1 MSDWYTANQIARVRY
16 EGLSEHAAEQHRR
29 RMRARGN
36 GRRLFARIRSIP
48 GAAVSALDIPSL
60 STRPAEAVKAF
71 WWVPAGFAVFILLQS
86 IIGG

>member
-16 EGLSEHAAEQHRR
+16 EGLSERAAEQHRR

-36 GRRLFARIRSIP
+36 DLRLFARIRSILVA
-48 GAAVSALDIPSL
+48 GDAALDIPSL
-60 STRPAEAVKAF
+60 STRSAEAIKAF
-71 WWVPAGFAVFILLQS
+71 WWVPAGAAVLILLRS